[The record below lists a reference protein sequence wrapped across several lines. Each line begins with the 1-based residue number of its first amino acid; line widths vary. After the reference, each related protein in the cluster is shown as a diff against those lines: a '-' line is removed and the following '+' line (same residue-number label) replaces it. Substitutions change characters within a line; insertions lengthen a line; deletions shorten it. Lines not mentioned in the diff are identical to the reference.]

1 MALNPEVQFTLDDV
15 NVIAFDDLEIGLM
28 AIEDKIIIMLDEYKS
43 GYECK
48 YCKGTGKI
56 EEPSPVVEGAV
67 RKLPC
72 SACGGKGASI
82 VIPDNA
88 KSLPSTGIVVSMGPE
103 TLYQRLKKELAIIG
117 SQPGLIVNN
126 YIDDVKRRKEY
137 LEQEIKTLPIQLGV
151 RVVFNAH
158 VGTFVPIRNATRV
171 RLKIMRVTE
180 PLCILFGT
188 GAKERDLIDYTAEVS

>member
-1 MALNPEVQFTLDDV
+1 MALNPDVQFTLDDV

-48 YCKGTGKI
+48 ICKGTGKI

-72 SACGGKGASI
+72 SVCGGKGASI

-88 KSLPSTGIVVSMGPE
+88 KSLPSTGIVVSMGPQ
-103 TLYQRLKKELAIIG
+103 TQFMKLKYQYDNPEDIWQSEEELIEYQADLKK
-117 SQPGLIVNN
+117 QM
-126 YIDDVKRRKEY
+126 
-137 LEQEIKTLPIQLGV
+137 QEIPIQLGV

-180 PLCILFGT
+180 PLCILLGT
-188 GAKERDLIDYTAEVS
+188 GAAERDVIDYTAEVS